1 VPGRAQAKGGVHG
14 ERKHRPQSCRS

>member
-14 ERKHRPQSCRS
+14 ERKHRPQYCRS